1 MSPPGRPRPG
11 RERAAVPPCPGGW
24 AEARQRATSVTAE
37 RPESRPSRLCPDRD
51 PWRPRAAAEVQ
62 PRALPAAAGGGAG
75 ANRPRTRGPRD
86 PDPRT
91 DRLSSIWPKPLSRAV
106 SRQRDTGYPRGSRPP
121 QGSPPSSR
129 KPGPSGLCP
138 RQPPTAGDL
147 RGRREQRAEG
157 RCPTGE
163 PGPQTHPLARSRAL
177 GRPAGRAPAPGR
189 AQAVA
194 LTGRHPAERLPPRH
208 PAHAVGHVQPSAHPV
223 LHPAVP
229 GVHGVSAPCR
239 GSATLAC
246 CVSRRSGRPQG
257 GGWQSG
263 PGLGGG
269 SEPTLAA
276 SGVLSPAPLGG
287 GWGCALPRASE
298 AGHYLL
304 CLGQGCRTGTKV
316 WEREKEGH
324 RLLGCPRPA
333 LPTHTQSSRAG
344 GST

>member
-1 MSPPGRPRPG
+1 MSSPGRSRPG
-11 RERAAVPPCPGGW
+11 RELATVPPCPGGW

-37 RPESRPSRLCPDRD
+37 GPFRPSRLCPDQD
-51 PWRPRAAAEVQ
+51 PRRPRAAAEVQ
-62 PRALPAAAGGGAG
+62 ARALPAAAAGGAG
-75 ANRPRTRGPRD
+75 ANGPRGPGPRD

-91 DRLSSIWPKPLSRAV
+91 DPLSSVWPKPLSQAV

-121 QGSPPSSR
+121 QGSPPSSL
-129 KPGPSGLCP
+129 KPGPSGLSP

-157 RCPTGE
+157 RCPAGG
-163 PGPQTHPLARSRAL
+163 PRPQTHPLARSRAL
-177 GRPAGRAPAPGR
+177 GRPGGRAPAAGR
-189 AQAVA
+189 
-194 LTGRHPAERLPPRH
+194 
-208 PAHAVGHVQPSAHPV
+208 
-223 LHPAVP
+223 VP
-229 GVHGVSAPCR
+229 GCGPDRPASRRTTSTAPSCARSRPCSTKCSSCSAPCCAWCSR
-239 GSATLAC
+239 GECALQGSATLA

-263 PGLGGG
+263 PGLRGG

-276 SGVLSPAPLGG
+276 SGALSPAPLRGG
-287 GWGCALPRASE
+287 RACALPGASE

-304 CLGQGCRTGTKV
+304 CLGQGCRTGIKV

-324 RLLGCPRPA
+324 RLLGCPHPA